1 MSRKSTSERC
11 AILCLMRQRSL
22 IAQDD
27 QFESAVIVAPLG
39 ANPAP
44 LLQLV
49 WALHRHWKL
58 SARQI
63 LVVVDARG
71 HHYLRA
77 EALNPGA
84 AWDRLQRVLGST
96 AIDRSQVDVVAVRTA
111 EGELLPSDE
120 DPENAAIYNETA
132 WNAAR
137 RAIADAGPDP
147 VIFALV
153 AGRRRTMHVAATVL
167 FQLLARPQD
176 RLVDVRVT
184 ERWAEEAGAFYFPEH
199 DAKQPSV
206 DVILV
211 DVQVPRLRS
220 LLRERD
226 LLTYAAALR
235 AGQAA
240 VDASASSR
248 LLIDLPQ
255 GKAFVGEEELPLSK
269 AQFVWYATLAQHRR
283 SNPGREG
290 WLKVRDIQPLW
301 RMARACSQFAWS
313 AVVQGELVEKLM
325 TLESPPGELKEV
337 DDDNLRKMRSDTV
350 KRLHKWSTGRPRE
363 AAAMIIPSRK
373 KLSAGHVQRIA
384 LDPDRIEVVG
394 APEP

>member
-1 MSRKSTSERC
+1 
-11 AILCLMRQRSL
+11 MREGSH
-22 IAQDD
+22 DD
-27 QFESAVIVAPLG
+27 QIGSAVIVAPLG

-58 SARQI
+58 SARRI
-63 LVVVDARG
+63 LAVVDARG
-71 HHYLRA
+71 HHYLHA
-77 EALNPGA
+77 EALSPGG
-84 AWDRLQRVLGST
+84 AWEKLQRSLGST
-96 AIDRSQVDVVAVRTA
+96 AIDASQVEVVAVRTA
-111 EGELLPSDE
+111 AGELLPSDE
-120 DPENAAIYNETA
+120 APENAAIYNETA
-132 WNAAR
+132 WSAAR
-137 RAIADAGPDP
+137 RAIAEAGADP

-184 ERWAEEAGAFYFPEH
+184 ERWAEVAGAFYFPEH
-199 DAKQPSV
+199 DAKQPSF

-240 VDASASSR
+240 VDASVSSR
-248 LLIDLPQ
+248 LLIELPE

-269 AQFVWYATLAQHRR
+269 AQFVWYATLAQHRWRVDR
-283 SNPGREG
+283 SAHVPVASSGSS
-290 WLKVRDIQPLW
+290 
-301 RMARACSQFAWS
+301 CS
-313 AVVQGELVEKLM
+313 
-325 TLESPPGELKEV
+325 
-337 DDDNLRKMRSDTV
+337 D
-350 KRLHKWSTGRPRE
+350 
-363 AAAMIIPSRK
+363 
-373 KLSAGHVQRIA
+373 
-384 LDPDRIEVVG
+384 
-394 APEP
+394 